1 MKYKILKFT
10 YVFLH
15 YSLIVLSLILSIYT
29 VEYYGVNKSGFLSWL
44 ALIVSCVVLYV
55 ILNIIFLQKILFK
68 SFIKENVPSFWYDEL
83 NGYYGWPDEIE
94 NWEWKDVSAVEIIT
108 TDEGPWQEDV
118 YWVISFKDERECT
131 VIPQLADGD
140 NAMMKAIPKVLGE
153 PDWMAATEAMGS
165 CFNNRFLIWSTDTV
179 FQSAGEHVG

>member
-1 MKYKILKFT
+1 MRYKILKFT
-10 YVFLH
+10 YGLLH
-15 YSLIVLSLILSIYT
+15 YSFMGLALIISIYA
-29 VEYYGVNKSGFLSWL
+29 VEYYGINKSGVLSWV
-44 ALIVSCVVLYV
+44 ALIASCIVLYITLNV
-55 ILNIIFLQKILFK
+55 IILQKIIFK
-68 SFIKENVPSFWYDEL
+68 EFIKENVPSFWYDDL
-83 NGYYGWPDEIE
+83 KGYYGWPDNIE
-94 NWEWKDVSAVEIIT
+94 SWDWQDVSAIEIIT
-108 TDEGPWQEDV
+108 TDEGPWREDV
-118 YWVISFKDERECT
+118 YWIISFKDERECT